1 MVYYGLSIRDR
12 TCPESRLKFIV
23 ALTDFL
29 EDMVKRGVIK
39 GYQLE
44 FGETYPVIVQ
54 RGFEEESEEG

>member
-1 MVYYGLSIRDR
+1 MVHYGLTVRDK
-12 TCPESRLKFIV
+12 TCPGSRLEFIN

-29 EDMVKRGVIK
+29 KDMVKRGVIK